1 MIFWIKYSARSVLR
15 RYKKNIIIFA
25 GFSFS
30 IAVLIFLAAVMT
42 GVNDTMI
49 NNALELHNG
58 HITIEGE
65 TDNYQETIDKLS
77 LLSSAVSSDLPGS
90 KTLKRIYLPAI
101 IKTERSSLPVQ
112 LTGIDQRAE
121 MKTTILPEK
130 VIDGDYTDK
139 SGLLISRKISDQIG
153 AVRGDNVFI
162 FTPDSK
168 ISFKISGLYS
178 TGVEN
183 FDSKMVFLDMGNLKF
198 FKNEKTWFQLSVF
211 LENSD
216 NIESEIKTV
225 KTAAGRESVKGWDEK
240 LPEIYQLV
248 KLNRA
253 AMYVMIFLVILIIG
267 FSIANTMVT
276 SVLERKKY
284 FSILK
289 ALGAGTGE
297 ILIVI
302 ISESLILTT
311 AAGIAGTL
319 TGMLTA
325 YLVSLS
331 GGIDLSSYTSFNP
344 NFAVN
349 SIIIPRMTMEMTLFP
364 PLSAFTI
371 GAAASLIP
379 AYKTVKQK
387 VVKGMSNI

>member
-90 KTLKRIYLPAI
+90 KTSKRIYLPAI

-153 AVRGDNVFI
+153 AVTGDNVFI

>member
-153 AVRGDNVFI
+153 AVTGDNVFI

-183 FDSKMVFLDMGNLKF
+183 FDSKMVFLDMENLKF

-225 KTAAGRESVKGWDEK
+225 KTAAGRESVKGWYEK

-253 AMYVMIFLVILIIG
+253 AMYIMIFLVILIIG

-364 PLSAFTI
+364 PLSAFAI

>member
-1 MIFWIKYSARSVLR
+1 
-15 RYKKNIIIFA
+15 
-25 GFSFS
+25 
-30 IAVLIFLAAVMT
+30 MT

-65 TDNYQETIDKLS
+65 TDNYQETVDKLS
-77 LLSSAVSSDLPGS
+77 LLSSAVSSDLPGT

-101 IKTERSSLPVQ
+101 IKTESSSLPVQ
-112 LTGIDQRAE
+112 LTGIEPRAE
-121 MKTTILPEK
+121 MKTTILSEK

-139 SGLLISRKISDQIG
+139 SGLLISRKISEQIG
-153 AVRGDNVFI
+153 AVRGDNVLI

-168 ISFKISGLYS
+168 ISFKISGLYR
-178 TGVEN
+178 TGIER
-183 FDSKMVFLDMGNLKF
+183 FDSTMVFLDMENLKY
-198 FKNEKTWFQLSVF
+198 FKNDKTGYQLSVF
-211 LENSD
+211 LKNSD

-225 KTAAGRESVKGWDEK
+225 RTAAYKESVKGWGEK

-253 AMYVMIFLVILIIG
+253 AMYIMIFLVILIIG

-302 ISESLILTT
+302 ISESLILTS
-311 AAGIAGTL
+311 AAGITGTL

-364 PLSAFTI
+364 PLSSFAI

-379 AYKTVKQK
+379 AHKTVKQK